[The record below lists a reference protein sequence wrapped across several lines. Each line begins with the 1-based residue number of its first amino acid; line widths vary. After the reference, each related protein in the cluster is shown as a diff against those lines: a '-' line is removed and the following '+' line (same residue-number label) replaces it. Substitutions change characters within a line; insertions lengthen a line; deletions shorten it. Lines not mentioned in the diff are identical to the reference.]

1 MIWDFNLLYFTLTFA
16 DTASVNGGWRPTPGR
31 DPSIMSSS
39 TRKGTHSSSLYP
51 LRRPDYRNRGR
62 SRYGDSYM
70 ATSFKAIEPAPV
82 SLLRLDDP
90 NEQMLLADLAGRQMR
105 PLQPRSIP
113 FPVLDSVGGKNQQNL
128 ASFENLAAILRY
140 RATNDSHRHATA
152 FTAVDSKGK
161 EPVTISWDKLN
172 ARAEKVA
179 ATIRDKSG
187 LQLGDRVALI
197 YRKSEVLD
205 FIVALF
211 GCFLAGMVAIPIN
224 AADDLSELSFILNL
238 TSANLVLTTDFN
250 HKAFIKDMQTR
261 SMEIP
266 SNVEWWK
273 TNDFGTWYP
282 TKKIKDY
289 PAIKVPELAYIEYAK
304 AVNGE
309 LKGVTVTHQT
319 IMAEGRMYKASVTE
333 TDVTVGDTDGA
344 LNVAPKARPQHSGFD
359 TVVSYL
365 EPRQQ
370 VGMVLSVLCSV
381 YCGNHTVFTSGS
393 IVDTPAVWIYVLSK
407 YRGKQGQ
414 RTLVTG
420 RY

>member
-1 MIWDFNLLYFTLTFA
+1 
-16 DTASVNGGWRPTPGR
+16 
-31 DPSIMSSS
+31 
-39 TRKGTHSSSLYP
+39 
-51 LRRPDYRNRGR
+51 
-62 SRYGDSYM
+62 M

-113 FPVLDSVGGKNQQNL
+113 FPVVDSVGGKNQQNL
-128 ASFENLAAILRY
+128 ATFDNLAAILRY

-309 LKGVTVTHQT
+309 LKGVTITHQT

-344 LNVAPKARPQHSGFD
+344 LNVVPKARPQHSGFD
-359 TVVSYL
+359 TVVTYL

-407 YRGKQGQ
+407 YRGKSGVENA
-414 RTLVTG
+414 LEC